1 MQRSFMLLSDKSNDS
16 KIVSVNHI
24 IESEVPELPMETSF
38 KVNWFVVEGNQ
49 IQYRKESTNS
59 SGMHLLP
66 SGRRRRRLR

>member
-49 IQYRKESTNS
+49 IQYLKESTDFFLI
-59 SGMHLLP
+59 HFIL
-66 SGRRRRRLR
+66 